1 MIEVRYKM
9 TDDYKKGWNDAVL
22 AIEQLAMED
31 RRGELTKS
39 CGLVPKWQIALFDF
53 GDEVYRMYKP

>member
-1 MIEVRYKM
+1 M
-9 TDDYKKGWNDAVL
+9 TGDYKKGWNDAVM

-31 RRGELTKS
+31 RRGELTKL

-53 GDEVYRMYKP
+53 GDEVYRMYKT